1 MIKSTVS
8 AAAQSLETM
17 VAAYTDYKKTVA
29 IETTKRVAISA
40 WRDTRLAEINSQK
53 EILEK
58 YLSARF
64 TERSHTIQGFFHALD
79 KGLETGNNQLI
90 SHSMTA
96 ILNIASQS
104 PLAEAKEIMLAMH
117 DPNVKSIEI

>member
-1 MIKSTVS
+1 MIKSTAS
-8 AAAQSLETM
+8 TAAKSLEMM
-17 VAAYTDYKKTVA
+17 VTAYTDYKKTVE

-40 WRDTRLAEINSQK
+40 WRDTRLAEISAQK
-53 EILEK
+53 DIIEK

-64 TERSHTIQGFFHALD
+64 TERSNTIQGFFHALD
-79 KGLETGNNQLI
+79 KGIATGNDQLI
-90 SHSMTA
+90 NHSMTA